1 MSLICVRE
9 TSLLEYR
16 LNENGEIY
24 MKKFLVAISLAFLS
38 VLSNAAEYKVN
49 LVTVGAGNESMVF
62 EPGYLKISKGDT
74 VIFAPSDITHNAV
87 SFSIPPNAKSFST
100 PLDGKPAKVTFDT
113 EGIYLYKCVPHAVM
127 GMLGVIQ
134 VGKPVN
140 LKQTKADW
148 EKFKT
153 TVMIK
158 KERVDEYLKNV
169 K

>member
-1 MSLICVRE
+1 M
-9 TSLLEYR
+9 SLLEYG
-16 LNENGEIY
+16 LNENGENY
-24 MKKFLVAISLAFLS
+24 MKKILVAISLAFVS
-38 VLSNAAEYKVN
+38 ASSYAAEYTVN
-49 LVTVGAGNESMVF
+49 LVTVGTGNQSMVF

-74 VIFAPSDITHNAV
+74 VVFAPSDITHNAV
-87 SFSIPPNAKSFST
+87 SFSIPPDAKSFST

-113 EGIYLYKCVPHAVM
+113 EGIYLYKCVPHAIM

-140 LKQTKADW
+140 LKQTKANW
-148 EKFKT
+148 EKFKA
-153 TVMIK
+153 TVVVN